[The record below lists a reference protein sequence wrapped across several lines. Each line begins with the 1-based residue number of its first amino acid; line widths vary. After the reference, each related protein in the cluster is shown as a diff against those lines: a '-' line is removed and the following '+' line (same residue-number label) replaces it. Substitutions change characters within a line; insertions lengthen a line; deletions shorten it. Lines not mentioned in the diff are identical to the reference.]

1 MWLKYSSDMN
11 DPYKSVNSCNSWKKQ
26 ILIMFDDIIAN
37 KISDNKL
44 KKIVTE
50 LFISSRKLNIL

>member
-1 MWLKYSSDMN
+1 
-11 DPYKSVNSCNSWKKQ
+11 
-26 ILIMFDDIIAN
+26 MFDDIIAN